1 MVADKILGNI
11 RENDFSKEIVK
22 IPFEWFEVEKK
33 RITKIADDG
42 TEFGIG
48 IDEMLRDGDILAIT
62 AEKAYVVEVLAA
74 HLIRVHVENMEKMGR
89 LCFELGNRHLSL
101 RITEND
107 VYVPYDVPIFEYLG
121 KLGFEPEDITG
132 QFTDY
137 IVCKAHGHS
146 HEH

>member
-11 RENDFSKEIVK
+11 NKDAFSKEIVK
-22 IPFEWFEVEKK
+22 IPFEWFELEKR
-33 RITKIADDG
+33 RITKKASDG
-42 TEFGIG
+42 IEFGIG
-48 IDEMLRDGDILAIT
+48 IDQTLKDGDILAIT
-62 AEKAYVVEVLAA
+62 GDKVYAVEVLSA
-74 HLIRVHVENMEKMGR
+74 HLVRVHVESMEKMGR

-107 VYVPYDVPIFEYLG
+107 VYVPYDDPTFEYLD
-121 KLGFEPEDITG
+121 KLGFKPESITG